1 MIVDNT
7 LVFSDSQ
14 AVTATAAS
22 TNTIDLGAAGTPAGA
37 SAALTFDIGKGTN
50 IPILIE
56 VTEAFATLTSLT
68 FSLETDDNT
77 SFSSPTT
84 VAQGPA
90 VLAAAL
96 TLGAVINFPAEVPIG
111 VAERYLRLKYT
122 VGGSSAT
129 AGKIFAGIVAA
140 RQTNP

>member
-22 TNTIDLGAAGTPAGA
+22 TNVIDLGPVGTPYGA
-37 SAALTFDIGKGTN
+37 SAAVSFDIGKGSE

-56 VTEAFATLTSLT
+56 VTEAFNNLTSVT
-68 FSLETDDNT
+68 FSLETDDN
-77 SFSSPTT
+77 SAFSSAAT

-90 VLAAAL
+90 VLLAGL
-96 TLGAVINFPAEVPIG
+96 GLGAVINFPAELPIG
-111 VAERYLRLKYT
+111 INERYLRLKYT
-122 VGGSSAT
+122 LAGT
-129 AGKIFAGIVAA
+129 APTTGKIFAGIVAA

>member
-22 TNTIDLGAAGTPAGA
+22 TNVIDLGAPGTPFGA
-37 SAALTFDIGKGTN
+37 SAATDLRHWQGTD

-68 FSLETDDNT
+68 FSLETDDNFG
-77 SFSSPTT
+77 FSSPTT

-90 VLAAAL
+90 VLAGEPDAGRRHQL
-96 TLGAVINFPAEVPIG
+96 P
-111 VAERYLRLKYT
+111 
-122 VGGSSAT
+122 GSCRSASTSAT
-129 AGKIFAGIVAA
+129 CG
-140 RQTNP
+140 